1 MVQVVDE
8 LFYLKRSMNIFCT
21 IIKATITMMI
31 LDSLFTKINSLPFL
45 SKEPTD
51 FPANAKKMN
60 HIHETEIHVNVK
72 ANFS

>member
-1 MVQVVDE
+1 
-8 LFYLKRSMNIFCT
+8 
-21 IIKATITMMI
+21 MMI